1 MLVRR
6 VARPLLASWYVR
18 EGLDALRDP
27 APHAERARRAVAL
40 VADRVPPGTP
50 LSTLREP
57 SQRQLVTLV
66 RAHAAAT
73 VVAGLLVGLGR
84 APRTAALVLAALT
97 LPTAVSNLPD
107 KAADAGD
114 PVAKRERR
122 DRLVRA
128 LAFTGAAVL
137 AAADHEGRPGM
148 AWRLEH
154 ARAERARTHAR
165 VAAAKQR
172 TRTVEHVRTHAKLA
186 AAKQYARTRAAA
198 AAAKDLAS
206 RSAS

>member
-27 APHAERARRAVAL
+27 APHTDRARRL
-40 VADRVPPGTP
+40 VAGLSGRAPAGTP

-57 SQRQLVTLV
+57 TQRQLDTLV

-73 VVAGLLVGLGR
+73 VVCGLLLGLGR
-84 APRTAALVLAALT
+84 APRTAALVLAGLT
-97 LPTAVSNLPD
+97 LPTALSNLPD
-107 KAADAGD
+107 RTADAGD
-114 PVAKRERR
+114 PVAKRARR
-122 DRLVRA
+122 DRFVRA

-137 AAADHEGRPGM
+137 VAADHEGRPGVS
-148 AWRLEH
+148 WRLEH
-154 ARAERARTHAR
+154 ARTQRARTHAK
-165 VAAAKQR
+165 VVAAKQHTRSQEHLR
-172 TRTVEHVRTHAKLA
+172 TSAKLA

-198 AAAKDLAS
+198 AAARDLA
-206 RSAS
+206 RRTAA